1 MGILHHFS
9 SNSAFLVLIRVPFS
23 AKNNAFI
30 DSRILFLH
38 ALCTQVV
45 MALHEKNLPFD
56 SKIINLIKSEQYQ
69 PWFLY
74 LNPRG
79 EVPVLQDTGK
89 IIPDSAR
96 IIEYLED
103 NFSNGDT
110 PRLIPM
116 DQGPEVRQ
124 KVTHFRHVLQ
134 KAPQDM
140 LTTGAMLNQHMLRN
154 PKTPFFA
161 PVRKALA
168 NAEKNG
174 GKNLR
179 QYAEKNPEHKEV
191 LLKKAQTREETYKK
205 LCVEKNFLG
214 VLEEMHVILEEVE
227 GELAK
232 HNADFNRRD
241 WWLCSSRFTIA
252 DVELT
257 ILLVRISQ
265 LGLEH
270 VFWEAGKRPYIERY
284 YERVKLR
291 DSFKKTVPGTL
302 VLLKTILMTQ
312 APIIIGVV
320 AALALVVG
328 GAIIAAKFA

>member
-1 MGILHHFS
+1 M
-9 SNSAFLVLIRVPFS
+9 
-23 AKNNAFI
+23 
-30 DSRILFLH
+30 
-38 ALCTQVV
+38 
-45 MALHEKNLPFD
+45 
-56 SKIINLIKSEQYQ
+56 
-69 PWFLY
+69 
-74 LNPRG
+74 
-79 EVPVLQDTGK
+79 
-89 IIPDSAR
+89 
-96 IIEYLED
+96 
-103 NFSNGDT
+103 
-110 PRLIPM
+110 
-116 DQGPEVRQ
+116 
-124 KVTHFRHVLQ
+124 
-134 KAPQDM
+134 
-140 LTTGAMLNQHMLRN
+140 
-154 PKTPFFA
+154 
-161 PVRKALA
+161 
-168 NAEKNG
+168 
-174 GKNLR
+174 
-179 QYAEKNPEHKEV
+179 
-191 LLKKAQTREETYKK
+191 KKAQTREETYKK

-232 HNADFNRRD
+232 HNAGLGVCRYGRALYWWFSDFNRRD